1 MRYAIRP
8 MRIKDVPQANE
19 IDRECFPTQWPPPSY
34 RWELL
39 LGRLSHYLVAWEAE
53 AKRPAEHQPT
63 VRQGASPQ
71 RVSMFN
77 QFLERARGFLNAG
90 EASPSNERIVGLIGL
105 WIMGDE
111 AHLTTIG
118 VREAYRR
125 QGIAEL
131 LLISAIDLA
140 VMRNAR
146 VVTLEVR
153 ASNFAAQALY
163 EKYGFTKVGLRQGY
177 YTDNREDAVIM
188 STDVITSA
196 SFQSHIQQ
204 LKEAHAQRRG
214 PSHRQI
220 DG

>member
-8 MRIKDVPQANE
+8 MRMKDVPQANE

-53 AKRPAEHQPT
+53 RPAEAPPM
-63 VRQGASPQ
+63 VGQGASPQ
-71 RVSMFN
+71 MVSRFN
-77 QFLERARGFLNAG
+77 QFLERATHFLSAG
-90 EASPSNERIVGLIGL
+90 EASPSNQRIVGLIGL
-105 WIMGDE
+105 WIMGEE

-153 ASNFAAQALY
+153 ASNSAAQALY
-163 EKYGFTKVGLRQGY
+163 EKYGFTKVGTRRGY

-188 STDVITSA
+188 STDIITSA